1 MSGYD
6 WSRSETAPGWP
17 VFPSHSLFYLPYS
30 AMRLLQTGC
39 VSPWSPRSP
48 LQGLSYC
55 WLAAF
60 GISFCLLHLRLAL
73 SAPEGKSLG
82 LAFLGEW
89 HTEQPCYYSLGQP
102 RYQHG
107 ASSHPTTFLGDLMA
121 LQGVTAEWGL
131 MWLTLKI
138 CGDLPCLANKGSE
151 KATSCFKSLKSLLP
165 TEPRQGCGFLC
176 FFCML
181 FFGAYLEEW
190 GIIPSHGV
198 HPPLYL
204 HSSLSK
210 CLKAFLLFLG
220 VETNF
225 CFLCQCLVTPSH
237 FSTGKMPSIFLI
249 CAAVFVFKIV

>member
-1 MSGYD
+1 MRTQTYFSD
-6 WSRSETAPGWP
+6 SKRQWNVRIWLEQKWNCSRLACFSQSFP
-17 VFPSHSLFYLPYS
+17 VLPALQCHEAAADRLCFPLESQESPARFK
-30 AMRLLQTGC
+30 LL
-39 VSPWSPRSP
+39 
-48 LQGLSYC
+48 L
-55 WLAAF
+55 LAAF

-89 HTEQPCYYSLGQP
+89 YTEQSCYYSLGQP

-131 MWLTLKI
+131 MWLTLII
-138 CGDLPCLANKGSE
+138 CGDMPCLVNKGSE

-181 FFGAYLEEW
+181 FFVLSWKSEESFL
-190 GIIPSHGV
+190 PMEFT
-198 HPPLYL
+198 P
-204 HSSLSK
+204 HST
-210 CLKAFLLFLG
+210 F
-220 VETNF
+220 TTP
-225 CFLCQCLVTPSH
+225 CQNV
-237 FSTGKMPSIFLI
+237 
-249 CAAVFVFKIV
+249 